1 MTSSQIPQ
9 DADLAILHILSKFET
24 GETSI
29 FSHFADNIDFRIDH
43 YQDDTDI
50 SWQAAKSTQE
60 LAALMQRL
68 SNDVFPKGTKILSRE
83 TTALGD
89 GWYMTRFKQ
98 RFFYAVRQ
106 KEVESLTYIVSHERD
121 GKLDYFRETVT
132 TVDDV

>member
-1 MTSSQIPQ
+1 MTNPQVPQ
-9 DADLAILHILSKFET
+9 DADLAILHILNKFET

-50 SWQAAKSTQE
+50 SWQVAKDTQQ
-60 LAALMQRL
+60 LGALMQRL
-68 SNDVFPKGTKILSRE
+68 GNDVFPKGTKVLNRE
-83 TTALGD
+83 TTDLGK
-89 GWYMTRFKQ
+89 GWYITRFEQ

-106 KEVESLTYIVSHERD
+106 NEVESLTYILSHEMG

-132 TVDDV
+132 TVIDI